1 MTIAPSIL
9 SADFARLGEQ
19 VATVLDAGAKVIHV
33 DVMDGHFV
41 PPITMGPIVV
51 DALREQ
57 VHAADAILEV
67 HLMVE
72 RPERHVEAFADAGAD
87 RILAQVEATPNLH
100 YAIDA
105 IRRRDV
111 AAGVVINPG
120 TPVEAV
126 GEVLD
131 DVELVLCM
139 TVNPGWG
146 GQPFLTR
153 SLDKLRRLR
162 ALVGEKALIEVDGG
176 VGPKNIR
183 DCAEAGASVFVA
195 GSSVFGTEDP
205 AGAVRELAAAI
216 SGG

>member
-1 MTIAPSIL
+1 MTVAPSIL

-19 VATVLDAGAKVIHV
+19 VGAVLAAGAKVIHV

-41 PPITMGPIVV
+41 PPITMGAIVV
-51 DALREQ
+51 EALRDQ
-57 VHAADAILEV
+57 VHEAGAILEV

-72 RPERHVEAFADAGAD
+72 RPERQVDAFAEAGAD

-111 AAGVVINPG
+111 EPGVVINPG

-126 GEVLD
+126 AEVVD
-131 DVELVLCM
+131 DVEMVLCM

-146 GQPFLTR
+146 GQPFLPH
-153 SLDKLRRLR
+153 SYDKLRRLK
-162 ALVGEKALIEVDGG
+162 ALVGDRALIEVDGG
-176 VGPKNIR
+176 VDKDTIGG
-183 DCAEAGASVFVA
+183 CAEAGADVFVA
-195 GSSVFGTEDP
+195 GSAVFKSDDP
-205 AGAVRELAAAI
+205 GQAVEELTRAAL
-216 SGG
+216 GG